1 MVVFS
6 IMRFVSETVKDV
18 GHHVLERAQRG
29 RRGQGAVSGTLLLEV
44 SSITKGQKMYDSF
57 DHHVMAAT
65 RMQRCANQLPLGA
78 RTRLGGGRGSV
89 KRQCCV
95 RHGDSD
101 VLSYN
106 IGLGFI
112 MFNRARAEAA
122 GFFPHATSRTPAQK
136 RPPRRPLKPAS
147 VLL

>member
-1 MVVFS
+1 VEATPLDNGSRRRDEDEDDDDTAAVG
-6 IMRFVSETVKDV
+6 TGDV
-18 GHHVLERAQRG
+18 
-29 RRGQGAVSGTLLLEV
+29 VSGTLLFEGSSIIGV
-44 SSITKGQKMYDSF
+44 SSIGGF
-57 DHHVMAAT
+57 VCHPVEW
-65 RMQRCANQLPLGA
+65 QRGYGA
-78 RTRLGGGRGSV
+78 DERLRGGRGSV

-112 MFNRARAEAA
+112 MFNRARVKAA